1 MADEIKVNI
10 NVQMTNGVIKHSFAP
25 GQIAIDQAAS
35 GFYDVVASIGTT
47 EETQGPNFGDVG
59 TERVCILYNL
69 DATNYVQ
76 VGFAATVYGIR
87 LKPSSFPTILELE
100 PGATLYLKANTAAC
114 KVRVIVYE
122 A

>member
-1 MADEIKVNI
+1 MANEIKVNI
-10 NVQMTNGVIKHSFAP
+10 NVSMANGVVKHSFAP
-25 GQIAIDQAAS
+25 GQVAIDQAAT
-35 GFYDVVASIGTT
+35 GFYDSVASIGTT

-59 TERVCILYNL
+59 TERLCVLYNF

-76 VGFAATVYGIR
+76 VGFATGVYGLR
-87 LKPSSFPTILELE
+87 LRPNSHPTVIELE
-100 PGATLYLKANTAAC
+100 PGATLYLKSNTAAC